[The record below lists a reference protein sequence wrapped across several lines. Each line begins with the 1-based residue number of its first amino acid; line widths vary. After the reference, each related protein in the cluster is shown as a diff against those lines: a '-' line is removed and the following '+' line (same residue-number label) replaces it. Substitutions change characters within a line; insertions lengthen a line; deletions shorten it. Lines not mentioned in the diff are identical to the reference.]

1 MDDVEEILMNL
12 QNELEKRFSL
22 REIYGLKEI
31 DKMMPIIMIIH
42 NMNIVEYMNNNKS
55 AANLYRNIFDRYKGL
70 KCCVIFTNMVNEKIP
85 SFNIP
90 EVWKPFSSG
99 AQYICFEESIN
110 DIKLFDISLS
120 DKKKYAKKLTG
131 DECFLLDDR
140 ILRKI
145 KTVH

>member
-1 MDDVEEILMNL
+1 
-12 QNELEKRFSL
+12 
-22 REIYGLKEI
+22 
-31 DKMMPIIMIIH
+31 MMPIIMIIH